1 MGAGI
6 VKICCEEVM
15 KGYEPR
21 STKKLVTARLEK
33 ETKKKIR
40 SLEILGKPLLYLG
53 GGKKKKL
60 LINTDFADKDWEDI
74 KKMPEH
80 STLMK
85 DFRRNT

>member
-33 ETKKKIR
+33 ETKKKKSGLWR
-40 SLEILGKPLLYLG
+40 YSESLCFTWEG
-53 GGKKKKL
+53 GRKKI
-60 LINTDFADKDWEDI
+60 INKY
-74 KKMPEH
+74 
-80 STLMK
+80 
-85 DFRRNT
+85 